1 MRRAL
6 AAGSS
11 GWADVGQRL
20 HLSEMLAGQSSLG
33 TASRT
38 LAALSGEI
46 STECFGIAL
55 KKGVSD

>member
-11 GWADVGQRL
+11 GWADVGQHL
-20 HLSEMLAGQSSLG
+20 HLGEMLAGQSSLG

-38 LAALSGEI
+38 PAALSGEI
-46 STECFGIAL
+46 SIE
-55 KKGVSD
+55 